1 MLKFRTER
9 HVWGRSLW
17 LVTKTQDSENHM
29 PGDDEDECM
38 HRHTPEVELPT
49 QGRGKMAVA
58 ALSLVFR
65 LSLL

>member
-1 MLKFRTER
+1 M
-9 HVWGRSLW
+9 
-17 LVTKTQDSENHM
+17 TKMQDPENHM
-29 PGDDEDECM
+29 PRDDEDECM
-38 HRHTPEVELPT
+38 HRDTSEVELHT

>member
-1 MLKFRTER
+1 M
-9 HVWGRSLW
+9 
-17 LVTKTQDSENHM
+17 TKTQAPENHM

-38 HRHTPEVELPT
+38 HRDTPEVELPT
-49 QGRGKMAVA
+49 QGRDKMAVA